1 MKRILKALLLLM
13 CSLVLVLAACSND
26 KGTNSNNSSTST
38 GGSSSNTSNNSN
50 TSNSGGGDA
59 KQEVVLNIPHY
70 KSGENVGAKFFLP
83 QVERFNQKYAGQY
96 KIVIEE
102 IPQDDYMQKIKLLA
116 QQNKLPALIEGGDKV
131 FMEEVIIANNL
142 FYDLKPWLDS
152 KPEIKNLMMEASIDY
167 NTTAD
172 GKIVSM
178 PLIVQRP
185 IGLYYNKEMFA
196 AAGIT
201 KPISQMTFDE
211 FDAALEALKQAGYT
225 PLALMTGEN
234 AWTTMLLTSA
244 LLANEPGGAEILN
257 SKDYVYDYTDP
268 MWIRTFERLQK
279 WFQNYTTDNAIGAVY
294 ADAANNF
301 LSERTALIFNGTWMI
316 GDFSDTSKT
325 SEGFKDKVGTS
336 IYPGGAAISSSAGYT
351 WWIPSNLK
359 QEEIDA
365 ALAFLEFINSPEE
378 LEAYMLAEGG
388 NVPKLDTTP
397 EFEAQL
403 DPILAELNS
412 SLQNDL
418 KITVQSLEQIWP
430 PQIANPE
437 FGKYLPLL
445 ADGTITP
452 QKFAEELTN
461 MAQQFKN

>member
-50 TSNSGGGDA
+50 TSNAGSGDA

-244 LLANEPGGAEILN
+244 LLANEPGGAAILN

>member
-38 GGSSSNTSNNSN
+38 GVSSSNTSNNSN
-50 TSNSGGGDA
+50 TSNAGSGDA

-244 LLANEPGGAEILN
+244 LLANEPGGAAILN

>member
-50 TSNSGGGDA
+50 TSNAGSGDA

-211 FDAALEALKQAGYT
+211 FDVALEALKQAGYT